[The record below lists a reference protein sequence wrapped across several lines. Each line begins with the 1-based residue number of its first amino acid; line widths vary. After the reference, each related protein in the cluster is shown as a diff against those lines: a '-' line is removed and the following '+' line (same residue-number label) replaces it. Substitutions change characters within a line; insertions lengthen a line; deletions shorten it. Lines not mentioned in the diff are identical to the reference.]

1 MLDELFNNLS
11 RENLQNKFSQAH
23 SENFDNSENL
33 ESKEKITYL
42 AEFLHAI
49 YVVKTIESSSSKG
62 LSSCK
67 FESITLDELSKLL
80 QCGLDVQFYN
90 SKWIISWSK
99 EKQSYSF

>member
-1 MLDELFNNLS
+1 MLDELFKNLS
-11 RENLQNKFSQAH
+11 RENLQNKFLQVH
-23 SENFDNSENL
+23 SENF
-33 ESKEKITYL
+33 ESKKEANDL

-90 SKWIISWSK
+90 SKWIVSWSK